1 MTQALLQHAA
11 AGAGA
16 AGAAG
21 YRAASAAG
29 SGTLVQQ
36 QVQLCESLS
45 H

>member
-11 AGAGA
+11 AG